1 MAKKRSAKNT
11 LNTNKVKIIPL
22 GGLGEI
28 GRNMTVIQYEDE
40 MIVTNE
46 YLKPI
51 LENLEKEFS
60 DNNSKNNKVF
70 APKEKIQD
78 YIASTSDSGF
88 NLDEVLNPGELE
100 LEDLCKE
107 LGLMEEEIL

>member
-1 MAKKRSAKNT
+1 MTYKSLTARIRYHIEKANFMGLKNYEST
-11 LNTNKVKIIPL
+11 KLLNEAIDAI
-22 GGLGEI
+22 
-28 GRNMTVIQYEDE
+28 
-40 MIVTNE
+40 
-46 YLKPI
+46 
-51 LENLEKEFS
+51 ENLEKEFS